1 MIKSNYLARFLI
13 WRVRHISNKNFIL
26 ILSALVGVGS
36 GLIALFLKTSV
47 FYIRNLFVDRLDVD
61 TELFWLIFYPTI
73 GILLTALM
81 KHKVLRDTVK
91 HNVAAILYAI
101 SKRNSLMKRHKIFS
115 SMLGG
120 IFTAGFGGSIGL
132 ESPIISSG
140 SALGSNLAKTL
151 HLNYKAVTLLLA
163 CGASGAIAAIF
174 NTPIAAIIF
183 ALEVLL
189 IDLSRFSL
197 IPLLVAS
204 SSGALTTKLL
214 FNDSIL
220 LNFAR
225 TEEFRGGDLV
235 FFIVFGVFVGM
246 MALYFTKTFIW
257 VEAYFA
263 KITDVYKKVAIGGL
277 VLGVLIFIFPAL
289 YGEGFLVIRSILH
302 DNYKDLIYF
311 SVFKDYRHNFWV
323 IISFFTV
330 LAFIKVV
337 ATSVTISAGGIGG
350 IFAPSLF
357 VGAISGFLFAFIFN
371 SIGFDYQLSIIN
383 FTLIGMASMLGGVL
397 HAPLTAIF
405 LIAEFSGGYDLI
417 VPLMISATIAYITV
431 KSFYKESIFTYQLAQ
446 KGQLITHNKDKA
458 VLTLMKLKSLMET
471 DLETIQVD
479 ASLRKLVE
487 KVRISKR
494 NIFPVLNEQ
503 NMLVGIVLLDDI
515 REIMFKSEHYDT
527 VYVRNLM
534 HLPPTYITTED
545 DMKLIMKKFKNTG
558 AWNLPVIEDGKYLGF
573 VSKSKMFEV
582 YRSLLVNISSE

>member
-1 MIKSNYLARFLI
+1 MKTNYLARFLI
-13 WRVRHISNKNFIL
+13 WRVRNVSNKNFIL
-26 ILSALVGVGS
+26 ILSALVGVGA
-36 GLIALFLKTSV
+36 GLIALFLKSSV
-47 FYIRNLFVDRLDVD
+47 FYIRSLFVDRLDVD

-73 GILLTALM
+73 GILLTAFM
-81 KHKVLRDTVK
+81 KKKVLKDTVK

-101 SKRNSLMKRHKIFS
+101 SKRNSLMRRHKIFS

-140 SALGSNLAKTL
+140 SALGSNLAKVL
-151 HLNYKAVTLLLA
+151 HLNYKTVTLLLA

-189 IDLSRFSL
+189 IDLSSFSL

-214 FNDSIL
+214 FNEKIL
-220 LNFAR
+220 LDFAK
-225 TEEFRGGDLV
+225 TEEFGGGDL
-235 FFIVFGVFVGM
+235 FFFLIFGAFVGIL
-246 MALYFTKTFIW
+246 ALYFTKTFIRI
-257 VEAYFA
+257 EKYFA
-263 KITDVYKKVAIGGL
+263 KIEKAYKKVAIGGIII
-277 VLGVLIFIFPAL
+277 GILIFIFPAL

-302 DNYKDLIYF
+302 NNYEDVIYF
-311 SVFKDYRHNFWV
+311 SIFKNYRHSFWV
-323 IISFFTV
+323 VIAFFSV
-330 LAFIKVV
+330 LAFIKVI

-357 VGAISGFLFAFIFN
+357 VGAISGFLFAFVYN
-371 SIGFDYQLSIIN
+371 SIGFEYQLSLIN

-405 LIAEFSGGYDLI
+405 LIAELSGGYELI
-417 VPLMISATIAYITV
+417 VPLMISTTMAYITV
-431 KSFYKESIFTYQLAQ
+431 KSFYKESIFTYQLSL
-446 KGQLITHNKDKA
+446 KGQLITHNKDNA
-458 VLTLMKLKSLMET
+458 VLTLMKLKSITET
-471 DLETIQVD
+471 DLKTIQVD
-479 ASLRKLVE
+479 STLRKLVE
-487 KVRISKR
+487 KVRVSKR
-494 NIFPVLNEQ
+494 NIFPVLNE
-503 NMLVGIVLLDDI
+503 NKMLVGIILLDDI
-515 REIMFKSEHYDT
+515 REIMFKPEHYDT

-558 AWNLPVIEDGKYLGF
+558 AWNLPVIDNGKYLGF